1 VIALEDRIS
10 LAPGVTLDGAV
21 VVDAVRRL
29 RVPASPAAALVLAHA
44 DGRTI
49 SAVGDILTRHGAED
63 GRRDALEFS
72 GELSRRLL
80 VNVRIRPAALVSRAV
95 FAARRGVILHPPP
108 RRVRSLPVGLAASAC
123 LIAAAVAPVALL
135 LRAWALIL
143 GVALGVVL
151 HEAAHAIALNGIP
164 RALVLNGARP
174 SLLHPRLGPTRTIV
188 VAAAGPVVPSLTAVV
203 TLALWHASAP
213 ACAALAAHALGL
225 TVLAP
230 DGRSACGLS

>member
-1 VIALEDRIS
+1 MIALEDRIS
-10 LAPGVTLDGAV
+10 LAPGVTLDGDV
-21 VVDAVRRL
+21 VVDAVRGL

-49 SAVGDILTRHGAED
+49 AAVGDVLTRHGSVD

-80 VNVRIRPAALVSRAV
+80 VNVRIRPAALASRAV
-95 FAARRGVILHPPP
+95 AAARRGVILHAPP
-108 RRVRSLPVGLAASAC
+108 RRVRSLPVGLAVSAC
-123 LIAAAVAPVALL
+123 VLAVAVAPVALV
-135 LRAWALIL
+135 LRAWALVL
-143 GVALGVVL
+143 GVAFGVVL
-151 HEAAHAIALNGIP
+151 HEAAHAIALRGIP
-164 RALVLNGARP
+164 RALVLNGVRP
-174 SLLHPRLGPTRTIV
+174 SILHPRLGGTRAFV
-188 VAAAGPVVPSLTAVV
+188 VAAAGPVVPSLAALL

-230 DGRSACGLS
+230 DGRNACGLS